1 MAFDARVS
9 RMFRAAATGIFQAE
23 AARAAVNGRIG
34 NCATSS
40 ASRSVKSRPRMR

>member
-1 MAFDARVS
+1 MALDASVS
-9 RMFRAAATGIFQAE
+9 RMPRASATGIFQTE

-34 NCATSS
+34 SCATSS